1 MFSKASYA
9 TLIPVRNMDRAVSF
23 YTETLGGKLLMR
35 DKGDMKDFWASVKVA
50 GSEFWLI
57 APEKREKRDLSYSVF
72 VVKDI
77 KSAVGDLKAK
87 GVKFQRPERMSK
99 ETKIEGPIARDAGM
113 GASAFFK
120 DSEGNLLMLWES
132 M

>member
-1 MFSKASYA
+1 MLSEASYA
-9 TLIPVRNMDRAVSF
+9 TLIPVRSMDRAVRF

-50 GSEFWLI
+50 DSDFWLI
-57 APEKREKRDLSYSVF
+57 KPEEREKRSLAYSVF

-77 KSAVGDLKAK
+77 KSTVGDLKAK
-87 GVKFQRPERMSK
+87 GIKFRPAERMDK
-99 ETKIEGPIARDAGM
+99 KTKIEGPIARDEGM